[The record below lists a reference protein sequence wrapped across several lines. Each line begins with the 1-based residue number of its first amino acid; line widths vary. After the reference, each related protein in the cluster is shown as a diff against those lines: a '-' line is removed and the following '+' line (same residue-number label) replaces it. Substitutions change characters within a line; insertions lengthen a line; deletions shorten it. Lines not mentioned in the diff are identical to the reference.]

1 MENNGFYKKFNLE
14 SLFLNS
20 PDLRDNEK
28 EFLSALA
35 QTVNASQNDFFRY
48 LEKHVVQVANN
59 SFDVNPIYTLMLRE
73 NDVEADG
80 FYSIIDTEEEENTV
94 FVECRIDE
102 VEQFEG
108 EQLAILNGNKEI
120 KVNLR
125 RATSFVEKESLVFN
139 LFKAYGIHIPCIY
152 SPYARR
158 AFVIENEDIN
168 LKRDKIVFK
177 DKRIFKGI
185 LLWNL
190 EVTPSNKLSRPK
202 EVSVNGQSFIR
213 FDNSGEDGFIIV
225 DGIDSDVCFI
235 KEGRNGF
242 IDMAKKDYDLKNFEF
257 SKIVIKEV
265 KQGRKNQFSNVS
277 NREGIAPSRIR
288 TKADIHLAIEYFY
301 EYPIEFIT
309 YFTKT
314 NNNTIKDY
322 PMYYKYD
329 YSGNLNVGM
338 ANKNFIYLQFQDSK
352 VDLFFEDRV
361 NFFISFMR
369 YNYPEF
375 YWVGVK

>member
-1 MENNGFYKKFNLE
+1 MKNNGFYKKFNLE
-14 SLFLNS
+14 SMFLNS

-28 EFLSALA
+28 EFFSALT

-73 NDVEADG
+73 NDLEADG

-94 FVECRIDE
+94 FVECRTDE

-139 LFKAYGIHIPCIY
+139 LFKAYGIHSPCIY

-177 DKRIFKGI
+177 DKRIFKGR

-190 EVTPSNKLSRPK
+190 EVTPSNKLSRPQ

-213 FDNSGEDGFIIV
+213 FDNSREDGFIIV

-235 KEGRNGF
+235 KEGHNGF

-265 KQGRKNQFSNVS
+265 KQGRRNQFSNVS
-277 NREGIAPSRIR
+277 DREGIVPSRIR

-322 PMYYKYD
+322 PMEYKYN

-338 ANKNFIYLQFQDSK
+338 VNKNFIYLHFQDSK